1 MVNASICTVSPL
13 SQMPTFTLVLTL
25 KAMTLGIAI
34 FPSQH
39 PPKIMAEILKI
50 LKYTEV
56 FCGTLFKKNKNLV
69 NINPVVY
76 RSVNT
81 S

>member
-1 MVNASICTVSPL
+1 MS
-13 SQMPTFTLVLTL
+13 TFTLLWTL
-25 KAMTLGIAI
+25 KAMALGTAI
-34 FPSQH
+34 FLSPH
-39 PPKIMAEILKI
+39 PPKIMVEILKI

-56 FCGTLFKKNKNLV
+56 FCGTVLLGFLKSLV

-76 RSVNT
+76 RSVNI

>member
-1 MVNASICTVSPL
+1 MA
-13 SQMPTFTLVLTL
+13 
-25 KAMTLGIAI
+25 LGIAI
-34 FPSQH
+34 LLSPH
-39 PPKIMAEILKI
+39 PPKIMVEILKI

-56 FCGTLFKKNKNLV
+56 FCGTVLLCFLKSLV

-76 RSVNT
+76 RSVNI